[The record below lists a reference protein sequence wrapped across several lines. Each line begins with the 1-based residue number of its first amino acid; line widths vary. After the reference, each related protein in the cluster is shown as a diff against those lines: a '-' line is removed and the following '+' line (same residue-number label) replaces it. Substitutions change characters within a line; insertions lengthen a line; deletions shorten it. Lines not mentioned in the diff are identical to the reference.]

1 MEMETNQIL
10 TELKYYYRYYKCLVF
25 DYYFTMIDT
34 TTVINRR
41 ILSLFGNVGGPKKGR
56 LFC

>member
-34 TTVINRR
+34 TNSNKQTHI
-41 ILSLFGNVGGPKKGR
+41 ISLWE
-56 LFC
+56 C